1 MFFSSFEGGARR
13 AEDVKN
19 KQQELKTKN
28 KYHDA
33 I

>member
-1 MFFSSFEGGARR
+1 MSFYDLYGSNKKR
-13 AEDVKN
+13 V